1 MTTLLSYPYELQL
14 SGFVSGVVDVTRA
27 EQISGGA
34 PLSYLD
40 EEGQVV
46 APPGCFVEL
55 ASHPL
60 ADEAPSSERYVFNH
74 GACGSFHR
82 PRKEAALFRDLM
94 EADAYIVVSLNR
106 NPYLGGVNMSLHVLL
121 EDHVVDRTITTNRN
135 IKQVIGELPVDE
147 GVSEGYRSGGNQ
159 VSFGRV
165 WVESFDYAE
174 RLGDTYSYR
183 ASPLARWAQSRR
195 DLT

>member
-27 EQISGGA
+27 EQIAGGA
-34 PLSYLD
+34 PLSYLN
-40 EEGQVV
+40 EEGTVI

-55 ASHPL
+55 SSHPL

-106 NPYLGGVNMSLHVLL
+106 NPYLGSVNMSLHVLL

-147 GVSEGYRSGGNQ
+147 GVSEGYRSFTQ